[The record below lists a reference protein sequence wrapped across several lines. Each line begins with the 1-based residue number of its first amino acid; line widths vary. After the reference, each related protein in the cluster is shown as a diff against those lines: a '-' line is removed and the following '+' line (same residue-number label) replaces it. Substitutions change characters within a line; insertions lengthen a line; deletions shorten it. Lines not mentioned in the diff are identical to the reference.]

1 MSLILDALRKMEKD
15 RNSRRGAAQ
24 DIRPDVLRYRAAP
37 KPQRTRPLLAVALV
51 LALLVVGVG
60 AGFFLKGNRAASVS
74 ELRVPQ
80 QNAPATVL
88 PATPTAPDMPAAS
101 ASSATPVASVTPV
114 TPVTAATSNQPAA
127 SASADPAV
135 IPVLRAVPA
144 VAMPVATRKAA
155 PRSLSAPVSGASPG
169 SHPER
174 QPVAARLK
182 ARPEAGRAAQP
193 RPVNR
198 EAALTQQAAPA
209 DITITGIAWQ
219 DERSL
224 RRAVVNGALVGEGA
238 EVAGARVVEIRE
250 DRVRLSRGGQVF
262 DAVFSSG
269 FSR

>member
-15 RNSRRGAAQ
+15 RNSRRGAAL
-24 DIRPDVLRYRAAP
+24 DIRPEVLRYRAAA
-37 KPQRTRPLLAVALV
+37 KPQRTRLSLPVVLGIVLL
-51 LALLVVGVG
+51 VGVG
-60 AGFFLKGNRAASVS
+60 AGFFLKGNRAANVS
-74 ELRVPQ
+74 EPLVSER
-80 QNAPATVL
+80 NTPAAVL
-88 PATPTAPDMPAAS
+88 PATPTAPDRPAPA
-101 ASSATPVASVTPV
+101 ASSATPAMAVMPVA
-114 TPVTAATSNQPAA
+114 SNQPAV
-127 SASADPAV
+127 SASAVPAA
-135 IPVLRAVPA
+135 IPATPAVPA

-155 PRSLSAPVSGASPG
+155 PRSVSVPVPGASPG

-174 QPVAARLK
+174 QPVAARLQ
-182 ARPEAGRAAQP
+182 ARPETDRAAQS
-193 RPVNR
+193 RLAHR
-198 EAALTQQAAPA
+198 EAAVTQQAAPA

-238 EVAGARVVEIRE
+238 EVAGARVLEIRE